1 MQTTLSPSY
10 QAYLSKSRSNSRWI
24 FNFPLPIISIHF
36 AQNWNSLIPS
46 FQKPKNNRPLRDRFH
61 FYLFSMAKSHF
72 PFPPSLLSQDV
83 LLRHLF
89 CLSPVLNPFL
99 ELFLSVQSNAAASIQ
114 FHYCRRTVL
123 RFHPRALR
131 NSCELLSG
139 TNYPRAVGMR

>member
-61 FYLFSMAKSHF
+61 LYLFSMAKSHF
-72 PFPPSLLSQDV
+72 PLPPSLLSQDV

-99 ELFLSVQSNAAASIQ
+99 ELFLSV
-114 FHYCRRTVL
+114 RRVT
-123 RFHPRALR
+123 RPRAYSFITVAAPYCGSTHAHYGILA
-131 NSCELLSG
+131 SC
-139 TNYPRAVGMR
+139 